1 MRVEESSSSRG
12 LPLSVFLVDHLRS
25 VRIDETKSDG
35 LPCAREIDGH
45 TQAGPRLLPNVHDV
59 VNAVAGQ
66 GAPFTGCRVV
76 TYELAGPEDRLPC
89 PKVKVSGLARLDFLG
104 CPGPCAR
111 RDERWNADQD
121 SDPRN
126 DAAPVYV
133 ESVVSTRTR
142 CHGVLLPKMAAP
154 ELRSAATEQ
163 SASAVW
169 VHEA

>member
-1 MRVEESSSSRG
+1 MPVPSTDLDRWDSRCVAKRGEPSTRRRRGTVERRGRSLRVK
-12 LPLSVFLVDHLRS
+12 VY
-25 VRIDETKSDG
+25 
-35 LPCAREIDGH
+35 
-45 TQAGPRLLPNVHDV
+45 AG
-59 VNAVAGQ
+59 
-66 GAPFTGCRVV
+66 TGCRVV